1 LRSAARAV
9 TSALALASC
18 LATTRAVRAESGE
31 LALALEK
38 TQIRFELGATLHSVE
53 GTLRLARGTALHF
66 DTASGRADGS
76 IAIDA
81 RSADTGMARR
91 DRTLHAEVLES
102 ERYPEIVFTAERV
115 ELTRSAPERGEV
127 VLVGQVQ
134 LHGEV
139 HPLRIPAHLERMD
152 DTIHVTSTFRV
163 PYVAWGLRDVS
174 NWLLHVDDE
183 VVVHVDAS
191 ASYRPDA
198 STGDAGAAPSAARTE

>member
-1 LRSAARAV
+1 MRAV
-9 TSALALASC
+9 ASALALASC
-18 LATTRAVRAESGE
+18 LAAPRAVRAESGE
-31 LALALEK
+31 LALVPEE

-53 GTLRLARGTALHF
+53 GTLRLARGAALHF

-81 RSADTGMARR
+81 RSADTGIARR

-102 ERYPEIVFTAERV
+102 ERYPEITFTAERI
-115 ELTRSAPERGEV
+115 ELTRSAPERGDV
-127 VLVGQVQ
+127 VLLGRVK
-134 LHGEV
+134 LHGDE
-139 HPLRIPAHLERMD
+139 HPLSIPAHLERID
-152 DTIHVTSTFRV
+152 DDIRITATFKV

-174 NWLLHVDDE
+174 NWMLRVDGE

-198 STGDAGAAPSAARTE
+198 ATGGGIDAPPSAARTE